1 MKDSSS
7 ELIKGFGV
15 GIIKG
20 LKNKSGPRPVWEGFY
35 PYLFLLLMA
44 FATADVLIL
53 AFRDRMLPTQVPPA
67 HPKPAPITTGLE
79 QGAFNTVIGRN
90 IFSSDGIIPPSL
102 QGDGG
107 GGQKDAPPV
116 LSQLPL
122 VLIGT
127 LVHSN
132 PERSIAAIEVKSKN
146 QVISFTPKKE
156 IEGLATVER
165 VERMKVILR
174 NLNNNRLEYLE
185 IKTDSKVSFG
195 TTAKATMG
203 GGGLVS
209 KVGENEFHIARATLN
224 AQLSNLPEILRQAK
238 ALPAT
243 DASGNVYGFRITAI
257 EPGSVY
263 TELGI
268 TNGDVITGVQGN
280 PVTSAQ
286 QAMETYQ
293 TLRSA
298 GDIEIQVERD
308 GRRQTLKY
316 QVK

>member
-1 MKDSSS
+1 MSILKN
-7 ELIKGFGV
+7 
-15 GIIKG
+15 
-20 LKNKSGPRPVWEGFY
+20 LKNKSGPRPAWERFF
-35 PYLFLLLMA
+35 PSLFLLFLA

-67 HPKPAPITTGLE
+67 RPKPPPITTGLE
-79 QGAFNTVIGRN
+79 IGAFNTIISRN
-90 IFSSDGIIPPSL
+90 IFSSDGIIPPIL
-102 QGDGG
+102 HGEKGG
-107 GGQKDAPPV
+107 GGQQDAPPT

-122 VLIGT
+122 NLIGT

-146 QVISFTPKKE
+146 QVISYTPKKE
-156 IEGLATVER
+156 IEGLATVEK
-165 VERMKVILR
+165 VERMKVIIR

-195 TTAKATMG
+195 TTAKVTPG
-203 GGGLVS
+203 GGGIVS
-209 KVGENEFHIARATLN
+209 KVGENEFRISRTTLD
-224 AQLSNLPEILRQAK
+224 AQLTNLPEILRQAK

-243 DASGNVYGFRITAI
+243 DASGNIYGFRITAI

-263 TELGI
+263 GELGI
-268 TNGDVITGVQGN
+268 LNGDVITGVQGN

-286 QAMETYQ
+286 QAMEMYQ
-293 TLRSA
+293 NLRTA

>member
-1 MKDSSS
+1 MR
-7 ELIKGFGV
+7 GT
-15 GIIKG
+15 
-20 LKNKSGPRPVWEGFY
+20 KNQSGPRPAWEGFF
-35 PYLFLLLMA
+35 PYLFVLFLA
-44 FATADVLIL
+44 FATADILIL
-53 AFRDRMLPTQVPPA
+53 AFRDRMLPTQTPPA
-67 HPKPAPITTGLE
+67 HPKPAAITTGLDS
-79 QGAFNTVIGRN
+79 GAFNTLVSRN
-90 IFSSDGIIPPSL
+90 IFSSDGIIAPAL
-102 QGDGG
+102 QGENG

-146 QVISFTPKKE
+146 QVISYTPKKE
-156 IEGLATVER
+156 IEGLATVEK

-174 NLNNNRLEYLE
+174 NMNSNRLEYLE

-195 TTAKATMG
+195 TTAKIPGLG
-203 GGGLVS
+203 GGNIVN
-209 KVGENEFHIARATLN
+209 KVGENEYRIPRATLD
-224 AQLSNLPEILRQAK
+224 AQLTNLPEILRQAK
-238 ALPAT
+238 ALPAM
-243 DASGNVYGFRITAI
+243 DASGNIYGFRITAI

-286 QAMETYQ
+286 QAMEMYQ
-293 TLRSA
+293 TLRSSSE
-298 GDIEIQVERD
+298 IEIQVERD

-316 QVK
+316 NVK

>member
-1 MKDSSS
+1 MSAM
-7 ELIKGFGV
+7 
-15 GIIKG
+15 KG
-20 LKNKSGPRPVWEGFY
+20 LKNKAGPRPVWEAFF
-35 PYLFLLLMA
+35 PYLFVLFLA

-53 AFRDRMLPTQVPPA
+53 AFRDRMLPTQVPPP
-67 HPKPAPITTGLE
+67 HPAPPAITTGLDIA
-79 QGAFNTVIGRN
+79 AFNTLISRN
-90 IFSSDGIIPPSL
+90 IFSSDGIIPPPL
-102 QGDGG
+102 QGEHG
-107 GGQKDAPPV
+107 GGQKDAPPI

-122 VLIGT
+122 TLVGT

-146 QVISFTPKKE
+146 QVIPYTPKKE
-156 IEGLATVER
+156 IEGLAIVEK

-174 NLNNNRLEYLE
+174 NLNSNRLEYLE

-195 TTAKATMG
+195 TTAKVPGLG
-203 GGGLVS
+203 GGNIVNKVS
-209 KVGENEFHIARATLN
+209 ENEFRIPRATLD
-224 AQLSNLPEILRQAK
+224 AQLTNLPEILRQAK
-238 ALPAT
+238 ALPAM
-243 DASGNVYGFRITAI
+243 DSSGNIYGFRITAI

-286 QAMETYQ
+286 QAMEMYQ
-293 TLRSA
+293 TLRSSSE
-298 GDIEIQVERD
+298 IEIQVERD

-316 QVK
+316 NVSK